1 MRIANWLGLTALVLV
16 AATLDSCGGG
26 GGGGNDEVRVTA
38 INLNPAAVTAGS
50 IITLTAS
57 ISAPGQSVGSLVK
70 NWNVS
75 AGTLSANAPDF
86 SLLLRQTARGA
97 SAASVSTTSDA
108 VYWVAPASG
117 GSATISV
124 QVAGDT
130 ESINVTIGASPVT
143 LSVTSGAGGKKTCTI
158 SANNVTDLY
167 QAAFRLSYASGYQP
181 VEATAGSFLGGANDI
196 LTLALT
202 NQNGFV
208 PMAITRK
215 GNAAGV
221 DGSGVLATITFNP
234 VQAAASVSQTAPR
247 PFVLEIMDLRD
258 SNDQPLSYE

>member
-1 MRIANWLGLTALVLV
+1 MGIANCKVLLAAGLAVVLLG
-16 AATLDSCGGG
+16 SCGGG
-26 GGGGNDEVRVTA
+26 GGGDGEVRVTA

-50 IITLTAS
+50 IVTLTAS
-57 ISAPGQSVGSLVK
+57 ISAPGQSVSSLVK

-75 AGTLSANAPDF
+75 AGTLTATAPDF
-86 SLLLRQTARGA
+86 SLLLRETAHGA

-124 QVAGDT
+124 QVAEDT
-130 ESINVTIGASPVT
+130 ESVTVTIGASPVT
-143 LSVTSGAGGKKTCTI
+143 LSVTSGAEGKKTCTI
-158 SANNVTDLY
+158 SANNVSDLY
-167 QAAFRLSYASGYQP
+167 QAAFRLSYSSAYRPAEASPGN
-181 VEATAGSFLGGANDI
+181 FLGTADEI

-208 PMAITRK
+208 PMAQTRK
-215 GNAAGV
+215 GNVDGV
-221 DGSGVLATITFNP
+221 DGSGVLATITFDP
-234 VQAAASVSQTAPR
+234 VIAASSVSQTAER

-258 SNDQPLSYE
+258 SNDQPISYE

>member
-1 MRIANWLGLTALVLV
+1 MRIANWLGLTAVVLI
-16 AATLDSCGGG
+16 AATLASCGGG
-26 GGGGNDEVRVTA
+26 GGGDEVRVTA
-38 INLNPAAVTAGS
+38 INLNPATVTAGS

-57 ISAPGQSVGSLVK
+57 ISAPGQSVSSLIK

-75 AGTLSANAPDF
+75 AGTLTANAPDF

-108 VYWVAPASG
+108 VYWVAPAEG

-124 QVAGDT
+124 QVEQDT

-143 LSVTSGAGGKKTCTI
+143 LSVTSGANGKKTCTI

-167 QAAFRLSYASGYQP
+167 QAAFRLSFAGGYRP
-181 VEATAGSFLGGANDI
+181 AEATAGGFLGGANEI

-215 GNAAGV
+215 GNVAGV
-221 DGSGVLATITFNP
+221 DGSGVLATITFDP
-234 VQAAASVSQTAPR
+234 VQAASSVSQTVLQ
-247 PFVLEIMDLRD
+247 PFALEIMDLRD
-258 SNDQPLSYE
+258 SNDQPISYD